1 MEPPHV
7 CPVGGTVAASVC
19 ASAEEQLPKH
29 HAEGSNQHRR
39 QQQAGH
45 GHHNVI
51 GFTQHIDLRNQHRSV
66 LHHCQPV
73 GIGKARSGFTPRRMQ
88 LIRLFE

>member
-7 CPVGGTVAASVC
+7 CPVGGTAAAPVG
-19 ASAEEQLPKH
+19 ALTEEQLPKH
-29 HAEGSNQHRR
+29 DAEGRNQQRR

-51 GFTQHIDLRNQHRSV
+51 GFAQHIDLRNQHRSV

-73 GIGKARSGFTPRRMQ
+73 GIGMARSSFTRRRTQ
-88 LIRLFE
+88 LIHLFE